1 MRERTVASLK
11 TAAGIVLLAGVAACG
26 GGATEEAPATPA
38 TREAHV
44 VARSGL
50 AMGSSL
56 TLMAWTADDDG
67 ANQAFEAVFREFDR
81 LDHLLSVWKEGS
93 DVLALN
99 AAAGDHAVRVS
110 PETLEVLTLAR
121 QVSDWTGGSFDVTFG
136 ALSDVWKFDQDQDD
150 SIPSTSTIAKRLPLI
165 DYRKL
170 VVDAAA
176 GTAFLQ
182 GKGMRAHL
190 GGIGKGYAVE
200 KAEAIL
206 RKAGLNNFSIQAGGD
221 LYVAGQRGDRPWRL
235 GIADPRAPDG
245 AIFARVELSDA
256 TFSTSGDYER
266 FFIKNGVRYHH
277 ILDPRTGQPARLS
290 RSVTIVSK
298 RPVLADGLST
308 GVFLLGPEAGMALV
322 ERLPDVEAVI
332 VGADNQVRVSS
343 GLQGK
348 VEIVHPPT
356 DGL

>member
-1 MRERTVASLK
+1 MNGVVRQFLRGALVA
-11 TAAGIVLLAGVAACG
+11 GLAVGASACNRS
-26 GGATEEAPATPA
+26 TPA
-38 TREAHV
+38 EPEHTPAVSHEAHL

-56 TLMAWTADDDG
+56 TLMAWTADEDG
-67 ANQAFEAVFREFDR
+67 ANAAFDAVFAEFNR
-81 LDHLLSVWKEGS
+81 LDQLLSVWKDGS
-93 DVLALN
+93 DVVRLN
-99 AAAGDHAVRVS
+99 AAAGTRPVDVS
-110 PETLEVLTLAR
+110 PETLDVLSIAR
-121 QVSDWTGGSFDVTFG
+121 QVSEWTDGAFDVTFG
-136 ALSDVWKFDQDQDD
+136 ALADVWKFDHDQDD
-150 SIPSTSTIAKRLPLI
+150 SIPSASLIAKRLPLV

-170 VVDAAA
+170 VVDEKA

-182 GKGMRAHL
+182 ASGMRAHL

-200 KAEAIL
+200 RAEGIL
-206 RKAGLNNFSIQAGGD
+206 RKAGLADFSIQAGGD
-221 LYVAGQRGDRPWRL
+221 LYVAGRRGDRAWRL
-235 GIADPRAPDG
+235 GIADPRQPEE
-245 AIFARVELSDA
+245 IFARVELADA

-266 FFIKNGVRYHH
+266 AFVREGVRYHH
-277 ILDPRTGQPARLS
+277 ILDPRSGQPARLS

-308 GVFLLGPEAGMALV
+308 GVFLLGPDAGMALV

-348 VEIVHPPT
+348 VEIVRPPT
-356 DGL
+356 GGI